1 MGYYMMIIE
10 QIFLLAINDKSKK
23 IFFDWEDFLFYSA
36 IMMDLVLQN
45 KISIKKDQRERK
57 STMTRLRVEILNKD
71 STDNTILDK
80 MLQFIEIKSEKDTF
94 IDLLTEFVKRSNYS
108 DFREIII
115 SNLESLGFIK
125 YLGKKR
131 LKRRYQVTKPAL
143 KTKILDE
150 INAVLL
156 DNQEPTKELI
166 YLLSLLRIEHNL
178 PKIIPKK
185 FLMIAGERI
194 VKLAESEPIGW
205 HLQGVIDRMNQT
217 AEDFAEDFA
226 DNLYDM

>member
-1 MGYYMMIIE
+1 MIIE
-10 QIFLLAINDKSKK
+10 QIFLLGINEKSKK

-36 IMMDLVLQN
+36 IMMDLVLKD

-57 STMTRLRVEILNKD
+57 STMTRLRIEILNKD

-80 MLQFIEIKSEKDTF
+80 MLQFIELNSEIDTF

-108 DFREIII
+108 DFREVII
-115 SNLESLGFIK
+115 SNLESLGLIK

-131 LKRRYQVTKPAL
+131 FKRRYQIIKSEL

-156 DNQEPTKELI
+156 DNQEPTKELKF
-166 YLLSLLRIEHNL
+166 LLSLLRIEFNL
-178 PKIIPKK
+178 EKIIPKNS
-185 FLMIAGERI
+185 LMIAGERI
-194 VKLAESEPIGW
+194 LKLVGREPIGW
-205 HLQGVIDRMNQT
+205 QLQGVIDRMNSA
-217 AEDFAEDFA
+217 AEDMIED
-226 DNLYDM
+226 LYDD